1 MNVLSMAAILLFCLF
16 RVSLQF
22 ILYIIDVY
30 VSESTYGIG

>member
-1 MNVLSMAAILLFCLF
+1 MNVLSMAAILLFYLF
-16 RVSLQF
+16 RVPLQF